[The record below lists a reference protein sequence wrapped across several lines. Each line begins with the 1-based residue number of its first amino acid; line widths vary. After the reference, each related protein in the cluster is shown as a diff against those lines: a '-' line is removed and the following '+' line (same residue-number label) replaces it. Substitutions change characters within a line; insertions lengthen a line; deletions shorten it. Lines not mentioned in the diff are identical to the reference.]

1 VSNAADFFDQ
11 PEAGMPR
18 ILHHCGMAVRRDE
31 RSAHDRL
38 ARVLGADLAVR
49 LVGALAR
56 RRR

>member
-1 VSNAADFFDQ
+1 MSVVELPEQ

-18 ILHHCGMAVRRDE
+18 ILHHCEVTHRREDAPVR
-31 RSAHDRL
+31 DRL
-38 ARVLGADLAVR
+38 ARVLGSDLAVR